1 MRLVLPDTV
10 GLGVLLLSAPTPS
23 VVHAL
28 LTLTPSLM
36 LVFAQR
42 LPLCFAFGG
51 ALMIVSQ
58 FEELDDFFFRVWAI
72 KLYTLVKN
80 KNERTSVCF
89 PMRFSECWPVARV
102 KNAVDTGKFIQLSE
116 ISMHPLAAI
125 YPLPS

>member
-1 MRLVLPDTV
+1 MHEGEQARQGVGYVRLVLPDTV

-58 FEELDDFFFRVWAI
+58 FEERMTFFFGHGQSSC
-72 KLYTLVKN
+72 T
-80 KNERTSVCF
+80 
-89 PMRFSECWPVARV
+89 P
-102 KNAVDTGKFIQLSE
+102 
-116 ISMHPLAAI
+116 
-125 YPLPS
+125 